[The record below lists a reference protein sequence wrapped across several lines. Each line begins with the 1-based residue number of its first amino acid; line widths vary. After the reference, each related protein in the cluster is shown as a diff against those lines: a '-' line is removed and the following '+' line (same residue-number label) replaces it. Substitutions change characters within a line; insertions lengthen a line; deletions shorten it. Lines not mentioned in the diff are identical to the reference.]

1 MVLSDL
7 NFNWKSN
14 ILNVRTCFLK
24 LQIHIVNVKIPK
36 RLETVKKLY
45 W

>member
-14 ILNVRTCFLK
+14 ISNVRTWFFK